1 VFSVPGYDM
10 VLGMDWLESLPP
22 MWVDWVKKTIKYKVH
37 GQEVILKGIKTN
49 LQQREP
55 VSLVEL

>member
-1 VFSVPGYDM
+1 
-10 VLGMDWLESLPP
+10 
-22 MWVDWVKKTIKYKVH
+22 VDWVKKTIKYKVH

-55 VSLVEL
+55 VSLVELQGTSSYESTG